1 MPDYTTRSFALAR
14 NRFVDTLETE
24 ARVGMDRRNT
34 RTYNCIFALAV
45 VMLALGTGS
54 LAVTTK
60 GIAAERV
67 APPLAFFAVGSIVSY
82 FAVIGRWKAKY
93 VFIGMMLGLGALIR
107 FVFIMLGVSPID
119 YWPLFAV
126 AAGVALMPANYARR
140 GRIRPS
146 SIVISSSF
154 VLMGLFLSIFSF
166 GFSSTSFKTFIA
178 RWWPLLF
185 IASGLVLLIAWGIQR
200 LLSRGE
206 ERGGRSPGGGAV

>member
-1 MPDYTTRSFALAR
+1 M
-14 NRFVDTLETE
+14 DTLESE
-24 ARVGMDRRNT
+24 ARLGMDRRNT
-34 RTYNCIFALAV
+34 RTYNIIFALAV
-45 VMLALGTGS
+45 VMLALGAGS
-54 LAVTTK
+54 LAVT
-60 GIAAERV
+60 IERIPADRV
-67 APPLAFFAVGSIVSY
+67 APSLALFAVGSVFSY

-107 FVFIMLGVSPID
+107 FVFVVLGVSPID

-126 AAGVALMPANYARR
+126 AAGVALMPANYVRS
-140 GRIRPS
+140 GRVKPS

-154 VLMGLFLSIFSF
+154 ALLGLFLSIFSF